1 VTGRRRREIAEL
13 FVDVGR
19 ECVECAKPT
28 RFEGEVLCRDC
39 DRLFASSFPAVA
51 IASRIWTPSLG
62 GDAPPSARTKERR
75 ARSRSTT
82 C

>member
-1 VTGRRRREIAEL
+1 MTGRRRREIAEL

-39 DRLFASSFPAVA
+39 DRLFASTFPAGA
-51 IASRIWTPSLG
+51 IATRIGTPSLG